1 MLTLPH
7 PWGDQVNQIPNLL
20 FILEACA
27 GLEGRDPV
35 SPFGSV
41 IVAVISGVF
50 AYGKLLRVGI
60 VLF

>member
-1 MLTLPH
+1 M
-7 PWGDQVNQIPNLL
+7 
-20 FILEACA
+20 
-27 GLEGRDPV
+27 